1 MMQEEKGSQLTRPPA
16 RRGAGQQLPRNAPV
30 HGGSQTP
37 QSRRRH
43 HQAPVQRVVAEQ
55 NCSTAVQATTAGGRT
70 PAEVVATPAVAAMA
84 AAPVAFAILD
94 VLLGYYLFGGLTHVL
109 EVDSGVLDKPRCR
122 CLRVRAP
129 GRVVRAPGHN
139 CMLLRHRLISIFSQL
154 IITTESSSPGFQC
167 SCVKMT
173 GLVRFAIIARV
184 PTVVAEGVVG
194 ETA

>member
-70 PAEVVATPAVAAMA
+70 PEVVATPAVAAMA

-139 CMLLRHRLISIFSQL
+139 
-154 IITTESSSPGFQC
+154 
-167 SCVKMT
+167 
-173 GLVRFAIIARV
+173 
-184 PTVVAEGVVG
+184 
-194 ETA
+194 